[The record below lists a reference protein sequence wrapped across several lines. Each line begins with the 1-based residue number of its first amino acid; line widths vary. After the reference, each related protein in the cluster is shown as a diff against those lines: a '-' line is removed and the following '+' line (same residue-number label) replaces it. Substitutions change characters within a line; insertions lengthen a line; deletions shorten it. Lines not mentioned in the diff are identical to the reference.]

1 MHLAHTIEESWSLPH
16 LHNWHIHTFSLAS
29 HVGYIRGLVR
39 QGGHRACGLSLMRKL
54 FILLL
59 ISLVG
64 VGCSEYN
71 KALKS
76 KDLRVKLAAAEKYYA
91 QEKFE
96 KSVVL
101 LEELLVLTRG
111 TMESER
117 VSYLHAMSWF
127 GMKDFTLS
135 GYYLENFAK
144 TFTNSEHA
152 EDCYFKSAYC
162 NYKNSPEFELDQGE
176 TQAAIDK
183 LQLFLVKYPE
193 TTLRD
198 SSNHLMDRLQV
209 KLEEKDWHAAAQ
221 YMRTRNYQAASKSM
235 TEFLR
240 RWPNSKYREQ
250 GYFSTLE
257 ADHQL
262 AMNSVAKKK
271 KERLTDAI
279 RSYHN
284 FADAFSEGDKRQA
297 ADRLFEELT
306 NELNRLQ
313 TAATP

>member
-1 MHLAHTIEESWSLPH
+1 MRPVHTILRKRSLPH
-16 LHNWHIHTFSLAS
+16 LHICRIPTFTLLSSA
-29 HVGYIRGLVR
+29 GYIRGPFTR
-39 QGGHRACGLSLMRKL
+39 PRFPLMRNL
-54 FILLL
+54 FLFLL
-59 ISLVG
+59 IALVG
-64 VGCSEYN
+64 AGCSEYN

-127 GMKDFTLS
+127 GMKDYTLS

-152 EDCYFKSAYC
+152 EDCYFKSAIC
-162 NYKNSPEFELDQGE
+162 NYKNSPEYELDQGE

-183 LQLFLVKYPE
+183 LQLFLIKYPE

-198 SSNHLMDRLQV
+198 SSNKLMDRLMV

-221 YMRTRNYQAASKSM
+221 YMRTQKYQAASKSM

-240 RWPNSKYREQ
+240 KWPNSKYREE
-250 GYFSTLE
+250 GYFSVLQ
-257 ADHQL
+257 ADREL
-262 AMNSVAKKK
+262 AMNSVTRKK
-271 KERLTDAI
+271 KERLADAI

-284 FADAFSEGDKRQA
+284 FADAFSEGDRRKD
-297 ADRLFEELT
+297 ADRLFQELT
-306 NELNRLQ
+306 NELNRLE
-313 TAATP
+313 TATAP

>member
-1 MHLAHTIEESWSLPH
+1 
-16 LHNWHIHTFSLAS
+16 
-29 HVGYIRGLVR
+29 
-39 QGGHRACGLSLMRKL
+39 MRNL
-54 FILLL
+54 FTLLL
-59 ISLVG
+59 AALLVS
-64 VGCSEYN
+64 GCSEYN

-91 QEKFE
+91 QEKYE

-111 TMESER
+111 TLESER

-127 GMKDFTLS
+127 GMKDYTLS

-152 EDCYFKSAYC
+152 EDCSFKSAIC
-162 NYKNSPEFELDQGE
+162 SYKNSPEFELDQGE

-183 LQLFLVKYPE
+183 LQLFLVRFPE
-193 TTLRD
+193 TALRD
-198 SSNHLMDRLQV
+198 SSNHLMDRLMI
-209 KLEEKDWHAAAQ
+209 KLEEKDWHAAVQ
-221 YMRTRNYQAASKSM
+221 YMRTRKYQAASKSM

-240 RWPNSKYREQ
+240 KWPNSKYREE
-250 GYFSTLE
+250 GYFGVLE

-262 AMNSVAKKK
+262 AMNSVPSKKK
-271 KERLTDAI
+271 QRLTDAI

-284 FADAFSEGDKRQA
+284 FADAFSEGDKRRA
-297 ADRLFEELT
+297 ADRLHEELT
-306 NELNRLQ
+306 NELNRFE
-313 TAATP
+313 TATAP